1 LVQAGARLVGI
12 DSYNIDSVQTGE
24 RPVHSTLLRHGIPI
38 VEHLCGVAAVPATG
52 GRFFAVPPKVKAVG
66 TFPVRAFV
74 LV

>member
-1 LVQAGARLVGI
+1 
-12 DSYNIDSVQTGE
+12 
-24 RPVHSTLLRHGIPI
+24 
-38 VEHLCGVAAVPATG
+38 LCGVAPVPATG